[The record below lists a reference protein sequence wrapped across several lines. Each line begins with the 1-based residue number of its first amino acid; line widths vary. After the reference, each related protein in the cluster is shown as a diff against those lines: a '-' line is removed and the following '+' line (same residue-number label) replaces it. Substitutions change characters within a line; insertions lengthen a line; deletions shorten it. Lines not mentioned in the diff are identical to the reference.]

1 MSAGSTARFARSAV
15 RLCLAAGAV
24 VVSIAWLVGEG
35 GLAWAV
41 AGWGSAA
48 AIGVAGGSWLV
59 ARHGD
64 SSWSFVVALLAGML
78 ARLLAF
84 GTGAALAAG
93 AGAPQLWAFVGG
105 FAVSFVA
112 LQVWE
117 GVFLHRATRGS
128 GGGGAHGGDERQ
140 RVGSGV
146 TG

>member
-1 MSAGSTARFARSAV
+1 
-15 RLCLAAGAV
+15 V
-24 VVSIAWLVGEG
+24 VVSIAWLAGEG

-64 SSWSFVVALLAGML
+64 PSWGFVVALLAGML

-84 GTGAALAAG
+84 GTGAALAARAGG
-93 AGAPQLWAFVGG
+93 AQLWAFVGG
-105 FAVSFVA
+105 FAATFVA

-117 GVFLHRATRGS
+117 GVFLHRAGS
-128 GGGGAHGGDERQ
+128 GAGAGRSERGDEPQ
-140 RVGSGV
+140 RAGSGV